1 MTRVTANQ
9 PSRFV
14 IPPGQEELIR
24 SMLDVPAGLDGAWRL
39 ERATIEDDSIVAYY
53 NGRDGAKGR
62 IIIRAREDAPSGW
75 RRTKHFALGLAANPQ
90 GESAVTLYRAV
101 LASVRHSEDRLRLA
115 EEGAPGPRE
124 GDVAESDDRRSSAN
138 RSGEDPDYPHR
149 ARAAEAEVD
158 RHLDH
163 TPFIELDVAF
173 DHAGAFAEAMALS
186 DRFVT
191 YQSDPTYGVT
201 GWRGLALQ
209 ALDGDETRVATTDGD
224 ADVYQDQSRYRLTDV
239 AGQCPIT
246 MSLLDRLL
254 ELEHCRTVSFLML
267 EPGARIVVHVDGE
280 GPPVI
285 RSVNVALNMP
295 SGCRLVIDC
304 NADGSDNPYT
314 RTVPFREGN
323 VFALNVAKYHYVVND
338 SAVPRIHVVA
348 RGSLRLPVLDLLAL
362 AEAQDGLVGTAAV
375 EAALEVKRRELGEDS
390 PGLESPADVSDEG
403 SEGERP
409 ILSPFVSS
417 LADAACDRLLAI
429 LALGDRVV
437 SARVGPAASGAT
449 DWQGEVE
456 VRLPSGDTVHLDFHA
471 AAPDRS
477 AWFSTANLACS
488 YRVAGADPLTD
499 SRNAVFLADLRERLN
514 SVDQPGLSAAA
525 PLVAEFFEALDRYRP
540 FLPVQDKDFCIVF
553 RGGTHPVGILWLGVR
568 CNQDCR
574 MCWQDRDWPVPPD
587 EMFDQWLDELCAA
600 GVSNLI
606 LSGGE
611 PTLHPR
617 LPEWLRRAA
626 RANVYATLETNAIRF
641 SEPGFLAELL
651 DAGLNSAVVSLHSA
665 DAAVSDALTMTPGSF
680 AVTVAGTRSAL
691 AAGIDVGV
699 HCVVERENLAGL
711 EDHARFVALELSEG
725 DRSVS
730 HVSYSFPIGYRRR
743 DLYSSAIAPLDEVR
757 PRLSSAV
764 RILRE
769 HDIYVSFLG
778 TSGFT
783 PCAFDDPASI
793 ASTLPETVTDE
804 MRDGRVFLE
813 ACSSCSLRNRCLG
826 IHETYVEQHG
836 GRGVEPCT
844 G

>member
-1 MTRVTANQ
+1 MTRAAANQ

-14 IPPGQEELIR
+14 IPPGQEESIR
-24 SMLDVPAGLDGAWRL
+24 SMLDVPAGLDGGWRL
-39 ERATIEDDSIVAYY
+39 ERATIEDVSIVAYY
-53 NGRDGAKGR
+53 SGRDGEKAR

-90 GESAVTLYRAV
+90 GKSAVMLYRAV
-101 LASVRHSEDRLRLA
+101 LASVRRSEDRLRLA
-115 EEGAPGPRE
+115 GEGAPGQGGGAV
-124 GDVAESDDRRSSAN
+124 GDSDDRRSSAN
-138 RSGEDPDYPHR
+138 RTGEDPDYARR

-158 RHLDH
+158 LHLDH
-163 TPFIELDVAF
+163 TPFVELDVTF

-209 ALDGDETRVATTDGD
+209 ALDGDATRVATTDDD
-224 ADVYQDQSRYRLTDV
+224 AGVYQDQSRYRLTEV

-246 MSLLDRLL
+246 MALLDRLL

-285 RSVNVALNMP
+285 RSVNIALNMP
-295 SGCRLVIDC
+295 NECRLVIDC

-314 RTVPFREGN
+314 RTVPFREGK

-348 RGSLRLPVLDLLAL
+348 RGSLRLPVLELLAL
-362 AEAQDGLVGTAAV
+362 AEAQDGLVGRPAV
-375 EAALEVKRRELGEDS
+375 EAALEIKMRALGEDS
-390 PGLESPADVSDEG
+390 PALESSVAVSNERSD
-403 SEGERP
+403 GERP
-409 ILSPFVSS
+409 ILSPFVSN
-417 LADAACDRLLAI
+417 LAGAACDRLLAI
-429 LALGDRVV
+429 LGLGDRVV
-437 SARVGPAASGAT
+437 SACVGPAANGSM

-456 VRLPSGDTVHLDFHA
+456 VRLPAGDTVHLDFHA
-471 AAPDRS
+471 AAPDRP

-488 YRVAGADPLTD
+488 YRVEGADPLTD
-499 SRNAVFLADLRERLN
+499 SRNGAFLTDLRERLN
-514 SVDQPGLSAAA
+514 RVDQPGLSAPQ

-600 GVSNLI
+600 GVSNVI

-617 LPEWLRRAA
+617 LSEWLRRTA

-641 SEPGFLAELL
+641 NEPDFLAELL
-651 DAGLNSAVVSLHSA
+651 DAGLNSAVVSLHSS
-665 DAAVSDALTMTPGSF
+665 DPVVSDALTMTPGSF
-680 AVTVAGTRSAL
+680 ALTVAGARSAL

-711 EDHARFVALELSEG
+711 EDHARFVALELREG
-725 DRSVS
+725 DKAVS

-743 DLYSSAIAPLDEVR
+743 DLYNGAIAPLDEVR
-757 PRLSSAV
+757 PRLSAAV

-778 TSGFT
+778 TSGFP
-783 PCAFDDPASI
+783 PCTFDDPASLGPD
-793 ASTLPETVTDE
+793 LPDTVTDE
-804 MRDGRVFLE
+804 MREGRTFLE
-813 ACSSCSLRNRCLG
+813 SCSSCSLRGRCLG
-826 IHETYVEQHG
+826 VHEAYMEQHG
-836 GRGVEPCT
+836 GRGVDAVS
-844 G
+844 